1 MKVNLKIYDVSISD
15 NLKNHT
21 FELPAGATVETL
33 AYECLNVDGLPYN
46 RECIVGYTFMVNN
59 SLAPLS
65 TALSDGDH
73 ALLLRP
79 MEGG

>member
-1 MKVNLKIYDVSISD
+1 MKVSLKIYDVSISD
-15 NLKNHT
+15 NLKFHT
-21 FELPAGATVETL
+21 FELPDGSTVETL
-33 AYECLNVDGLPYN
+33 AYECADMKDLPYD
-46 RECIVGYTFMVNN
+46 RDRIVGFTFMVNN

-65 TALSDGDH
+65 TVLSDGDQ

>member
-1 MKVNLKIYDVSISD
+1 MKVSLKIYDVSISEH
-15 NLKNHT
+15 LKFHT
-21 FELPAGATVETL
+21 FELPDGSTVETL
-33 AYECLNVDGLPYN
+33 AYKCADVKDLPYD
-46 RECIVGYTFMVNN
+46 REGIVGFTFMVNN

-65 TALSDGDH
+65 TVLNDGDQ

>member
-1 MKVNLKIYDVSISD
+1 MKVSLKIYDVSISD

-21 FELPAGATVETL
+21 FDLPDGATVETL
-33 AYECLNVDGLPYN
+33 AYECVDVEGLPYD
-46 RECIVGYTFMVNN
+46 RDGIVGYTFMVNN
-59 SLAPLS
+59 SLAPLT
-65 TALSDGDH
+65 TALNDGDQ